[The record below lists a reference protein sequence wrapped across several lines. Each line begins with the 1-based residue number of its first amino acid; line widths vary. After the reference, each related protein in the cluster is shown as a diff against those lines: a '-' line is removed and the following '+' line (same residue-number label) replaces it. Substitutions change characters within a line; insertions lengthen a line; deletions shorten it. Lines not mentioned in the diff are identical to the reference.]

1 MEGIAPSWLRFVFLR
16 LFCNFAGGAISF
28 SVLMEMKIDGRNKVQ
43 RERNE
48 MKKALLVISFG
59 TAVPQARVSIEAVEQ
74 ALRAELPG
82 RDCFHAFTS
91 PTIRK
96 ILARRG
102 ECIPSLEEALEQL
115 KEKSYE
121 DVIVQPTHVLYGF
134 EYDKIR
140 ETVHRFA
147 AQFAR
152 LVLGRPLLADH
163 QDLCALAEVVIKWY
177 HPADALV
184 LLGHG
189 TEHFANM
196 VYPALQTA
204 FRLRGSDN
212 IYVGTVEGWP
222 GADDVLAQLKKD
234 GRKEVLIA
242 PLMLV
247 AGDHAL
253 HDMAGEDPDSWKSR
267 LEAAGFTVTC
277 QMEGL
282 GIIPEVQEMYR
293 AHLRLLG

>member
-1 MEGIAPSWLRFVFLR
+1 
-16 LFCNFAGGAISF
+16 
-28 SVLMEMKIDGRNKVQ
+28 MKQ
-43 RERNE
+43 
-48 MKKALLVISFG
+48 ALLVISFG
-59 TAVPQARVSIEAVEQ
+59 TAVPQTRVNIEAVEQ
-74 ALRAELPG
+74 ALKTELPQ
-82 RDCFHAFTS
+82 RDFFRAFTS
-91 PTIRK
+91 PTIRR

-102 ECIPSLEEALEQL
+102 EIVPSLEEALEQL
-115 KEKSYE
+115 KALGYE

-140 ETVHRFA
+140 DTINSFTG
-147 AQFAR
+147 QFEK
-152 LVLGRPLLADH
+152 LTLGRPLLASH
-163 QDLCALAEVVIKWY
+163 EDLCALAQIVIQYY

-204 FRLRGSDN
+204 LRLQGSGN
-212 IYVGTVEGWP
+212 TYIGTVEGWP
-222 GADDVLAQLKKD
+222 RIDDVMAQLKKD

-253 HDMAGEDPDSWKSR
+253 HDMAGEDEDSWKSR
-267 LEAAGFTVTC
+267 LESAGFSVTC
-277 QMEGL
+277 HMEGL
-282 GIIPEVQEMYR
+282 GILPAVQELYR
-293 AHLRLLG
+293 KHLREI